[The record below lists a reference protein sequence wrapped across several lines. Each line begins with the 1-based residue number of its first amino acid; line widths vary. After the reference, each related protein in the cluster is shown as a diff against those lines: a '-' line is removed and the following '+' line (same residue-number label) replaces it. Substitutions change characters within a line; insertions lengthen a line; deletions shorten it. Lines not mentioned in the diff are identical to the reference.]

1 MVTGLEKIASNK
13 SKFPESKHKNL
24 MYHVNENTL
33 KQVYK
38 RLSGKKAVGVDMVT
52 KDIYGKHLDEN
63 LANLI
68 KRMKSYSYRPQP
80 ARREYITCLLYT
92 SPSPRD
98 CS

>member
-13 SKFPESKHKNL
+13 SKCPESKHRNL

-38 RLSGKKAVGVDMVT
+38 RLSGKKAVGVDMVA
-52 KDIYGKHLDEN
+52 KDEYGKHLDEN

-68 KRMKSYSYRPQP
+68 KRMKS
-80 ARREYITCLLYT
+80 
-92 SPSPRD
+92 
-98 CS
+98 